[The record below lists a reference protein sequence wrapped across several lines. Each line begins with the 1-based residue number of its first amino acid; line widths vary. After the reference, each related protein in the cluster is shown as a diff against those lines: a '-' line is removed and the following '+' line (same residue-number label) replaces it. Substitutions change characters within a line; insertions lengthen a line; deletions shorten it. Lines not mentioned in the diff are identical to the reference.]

1 MGRNIIVMSI
11 KKRSR
16 FWLKIAVVLLAVL
29 TVAIVLWKIWPDE
42 EKSQVESSNERAY
55 RHIEVDGK
63 QYDYNTN
70 MLTLLCMGIDTTD
83 DSEGQSDVID
93 LMVLDRENEKMKKLF
108 VCALAAAMML
118 AAGCS
123 SGSSS
128 SSAPS
133 AASPAA
139 PAASQAAGSEAAGG
153 DASLTTVT
161 PGKFTIGMECAY
173 APFNWTQLEK
183 TDTAVDIGSASY
195 ADGYDVVMGKYI
207 AEQLGLELVVKPI
220 AWEGLE
226 PAVNNGEIDAI
237 IAGMTATPER
247 RENVDF
253 TDPYYESKMVVIVR
267 KDSDLTNITSI
278 QDLSG
283 RKVQGQLNT
292 LYDTVIDQIEGV
304 DHVTPLATY
313 PLMVVALQSGE
324 VDALTAELPVA
335 AGVVASNPDLTY
347 VEFAEG
353 SGFEADTSVSI
364 AVKKGNT
371 ALLDAI
377 QSALASVSEE
387 DRQQWMIDATS
398 RQPAQ
403 E

>member
-1 MGRNIIVMSI
+1 
-11 KKRSR
+11 
-16 FWLKIAVVLLAVL
+16 
-29 TVAIVLWKIWPDE
+29 
-42 EKSQVESSNERAY
+42 
-55 RHIEVDGK
+55 
-63 QYDYNTN
+63 
-70 MLTLLCMGIDTTD
+70 
-83 DSEGQSDVID
+83 
-93 LMVLDRENEKMKKLF
+93 MKKLF
-108 VCALAAAMML
+108 ACALAAVMML
-118 AAGCS
+118 AAGC
-123 SGSSS
+123 GSSS
-128 SSAPS
+128 STSTPS

-153 DASLTTVT
+153 AAFATVT

-183 TDTAVDIGSASY
+183 TDMAVDIGSASY
-195 ADGYDVVMGKYI
+195 ADGYDVVMGKHI

-335 AGVVASNPDLTY
+335 AGVVAGNSDLTY
-347 VEFAEG
+347 IEFAEG

-377 QSALASVSEE
+377 QGALASVSEE
-387 DRQQWMIDATS
+387 DRQQWMIDATG

>member
-1 MGRNIIVMSI
+1 
-11 KKRSR
+11 
-16 FWLKIAVVLLAVL
+16 
-29 TVAIVLWKIWPDE
+29 
-42 EKSQVESSNERAY
+42 
-55 RHIEVDGK
+55 
-63 QYDYNTN
+63 
-70 MLTLLCMGIDTTD
+70 
-83 DSEGQSDVID
+83 
-93 LMVLDRENEKMKKLF
+93 MKKLF

-153 DASLTTVT
+153 DATLTTVT

-377 QSALASVSEE
+377 QGALASVSEE

>member
-1 MGRNIIVMSI
+1 
-11 KKRSR
+11 
-16 FWLKIAVVLLAVL
+16 
-29 TVAIVLWKIWPDE
+29 
-42 EKSQVESSNERAY
+42 
-55 RHIEVDGK
+55 
-63 QYDYNTN
+63 
-70 MLTLLCMGIDTTD
+70 
-83 DSEGQSDVID
+83 
-93 LMVLDRENEKMKKLF
+93 
-108 VCALAAAMML
+108 
-118 AAGCS
+118 
-123 SGSSS
+123 
-128 SSAPS
+128 
-133 AASPAA
+133 
-139 PAASQAAGSEAAGG
+139 
-153 DASLTTVT
+153 
-161 PGKFTIGMECAY
+161 MECAY